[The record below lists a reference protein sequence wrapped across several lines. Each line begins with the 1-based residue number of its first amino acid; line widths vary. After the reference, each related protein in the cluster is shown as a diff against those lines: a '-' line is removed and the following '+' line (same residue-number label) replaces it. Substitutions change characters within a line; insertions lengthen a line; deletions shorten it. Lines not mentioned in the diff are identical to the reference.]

1 MRPAHSQA
9 TRILAVACV
18 LSAAAWGAASA
29 ASAST
34 ATAASPLAGIKAH
47 TDLRFIGRMPN
58 KADIPPTT
66 AQCQATWNVDC
77 YTADQI
83 MQAYGLNGLYSK
95 GITGK
100 GATIVIIDAY
110 GSPTIVDDMTSFD
123 GSTGLPTVS
132 LSVLTPVGAVPTFDS
147 NNGDEVGWA
156 GETTLD
162 VEYAHVIAPGAKID
176 LVEAPNDNAQSL
188 VNAVQ
193 YAVSHKLGDVIT
205 QSFGYPEQYLGKSDL
220 EALSGVYRR
229 AAAAHITVLA
239 SAGDTGA
246 SGINFNTGNL
256 YTYPVANWPAS
267 DPYVTAM
274 GGTSLNLNETGD
286 RLSPD
291 VVWNDTYN
299 SSVSKLLTGSDGPY
313 PSAGG
318 GGKSVDFSRP
328 SYQNSVKN
336 IVGGSRGLP
345 DISMSGACDGTVA
358 VFESFPGEEGG
369 WGLVCGTSEA
379 SPMFAGIVALADQV
393 AGHSLGLI
401 NPALYKLSAEHA
413 KGILLVTSGNNTVSV
428 AQGGKTVTIH
438 GYSARNGYSLAA
450 GVGTINALLF
460 VPELASAAG

>member
-1 MRPAHSQA
+1 
-9 TRILAVACV
+9 V

-29 ASAST
+29 VTVST
-34 ATAASPLAGIKAH
+34 ATAAPALAGIKANP
-47 TDLRFIGRMPN
+47 DLHFVGWMQN
-58 KADIPPTT
+58 FGIPPTT

-83 MQAYGLNGLYSK
+83 MQAYGLNSLYSK

-110 GSPTIVDDMTSFD
+110 GSPTIVDDMTAFD
-123 GSTGLPTVS
+123 SSTGLPAVS
-132 LSVLTPVGAVPTFDS
+132 LSVLAPVGAVPTFDS
-147 NNGDEVGWA
+147 SNGDEVGWA

-188 VNAVQ
+188 VNAVH
-193 YAVSHKLGDVIT
+193 YAASHKLGDVIT
-205 QSFGYPEQYLGKSDL
+205 QSFGFPEPYIGKSSVQ
-220 EALSGVYRR
+220 ALSTVYSE
-229 AAAAHITVLA
+229 AAASHITVLA

-246 SGINFNTGNL
+246 AGANYTTGNL
-256 YTYPVANWPAS
+256 YTYPVALWPAS
-267 DPYVTAM
+267 DPDVTAM
-274 GGTSLNLNETGD
+274 GGTSLNLNETGN

-299 SSVSKLLTGSDGPY
+299 SSVSELLTGTDGPY

-318 GGKSVDFSRP
+318 GGKSSVFSRP

-336 IVGGSRGLP
+336 VVGGSRGLP

-358 VFESFPGEEGG
+358 VFESFPGQIGQ

-401 NPALYKLSAEHA
+401 NPALYKMSAEHA
-413 KGILLVTSGNNTVSV
+413 KGILLVTSGNNTVSF
-428 AQGGKTVTIH
+428 AQGGKNYTVH

-450 GVGTINALLF
+450 GVGTINALYF
-460 VPELASAAG
+460 VPELAAAAG